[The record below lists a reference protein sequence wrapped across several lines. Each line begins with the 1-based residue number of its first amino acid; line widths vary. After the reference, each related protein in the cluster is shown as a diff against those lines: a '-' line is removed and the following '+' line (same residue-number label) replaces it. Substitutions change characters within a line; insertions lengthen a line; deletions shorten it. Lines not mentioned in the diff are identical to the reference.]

1 MSGGG
6 RPQQEGVEYRK
17 PLCSY
22 ICTPFNFFFLAI
34 FRTVRVSR
42 VRNRALYHS
51 EGFGLFVEIESMKP
65 VVL

>member
-1 MSGGG
+1 MSSGG
-6 RPQQEGVEYRK
+6 RPLQEGSRVQKASVATYV
-17 PLCSY
+17 LLL
-22 ICTPFNFFFLAI
+22 TFFFLAI